1 MKTKP
6 RKTKAL
12 SDAKRVQAERKGIM
26 AQLGAFAQLNTR
38 RLQAGLDKMAEIV
51 RAFTPP
57 GKRAPDATVRAQVK
71 FCDVDRAN
79 IDLLLQKLGS
89 ARAIRDC
96 VKLEER
102 KAIARKKERD
112 EAAAKEAA
120 RNAEA
125 DGAGVIPCGDGFS
138 AEK

>member
-6 RKTKAL
+6 TRTRAH
-12 SDAKRVQAERKGIM
+12 SAAKRIQAERKDM
-26 AQLGAFAQLNTR
+26 VAQLATFAQLKTR

-57 GKRAPDATVRAQVK
+57 GKRAPDATAQAEVK
-71 FCDVDRAN
+71 FCDADRAN
-79 IDLLLQKLGS
+79 IDLLLQKLGT

-96 VKLEER
+96 VRLEER

-112 EAAAKEAA
+112 EEAAKAAAHD
-120 RNAEA
+120 AEA
-125 DGAGVIPCGDGFS
+125 EGAGGIPYGDGFS